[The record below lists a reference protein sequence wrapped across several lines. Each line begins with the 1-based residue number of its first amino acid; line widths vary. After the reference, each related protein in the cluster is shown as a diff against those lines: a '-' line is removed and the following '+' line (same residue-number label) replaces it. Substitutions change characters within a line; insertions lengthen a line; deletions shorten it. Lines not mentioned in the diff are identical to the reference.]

1 MAGFFKIFP
10 RSFLVPCGGM
20 TVIGVNTLSILNLG
34 AGVYSER
41 GREEV
46 GLKVS
51 QKQPKRRRL

>member
-10 RSFLVPCGGM
+10 RSFLVPCGVM
-20 TVIGVNTLSILNLG
+20 TVIRVSTLPILNLG

-46 GLKVS
+46 GLYEVMYMT
-51 QKQPKRRRL
+51 